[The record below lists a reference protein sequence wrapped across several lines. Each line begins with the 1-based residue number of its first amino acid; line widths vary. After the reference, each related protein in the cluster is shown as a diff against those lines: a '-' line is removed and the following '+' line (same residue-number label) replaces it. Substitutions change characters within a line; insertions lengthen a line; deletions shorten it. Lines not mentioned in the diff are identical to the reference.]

1 MSSSPRVSSPS
12 RIRIGAA
19 VSAAAGVVL
28 FLVAVVLDWSG
39 FWGGFA
45 QGAALALVVTAA
57 YLAGVLTGMRRRSAS
72 PTWLP
77 ARGRDA
83 A

>member
-1 MSSSPRVSSPS
+1 MSSSSRASSPS
-12 RIRIGAA
+12 LIRVTADVFA
-19 VSAAAGVVL
+19 VVGVAL
-28 FLVAVVLDWSG
+28 FLVAVILDWSG

-45 QGAALALVVTAA
+45 QGAALALLLTAA
-57 YLAGVLTGMRRRSAS
+57 YLSGVLTGMRRSPGS